1 LQGRFGVLVEDEP
14 DGRKPDGQ
22 AHWNPVRVA
31 KLGLSKEQQQ
41 AGRLGLSAAPT
52 AAIVARIVWTLGKGG
67 GALVWAAVGQA
78 AIGGVAELAGGI
90 DYSAPGAV
98 VSRIEKKLSNF
109 EI

>member
-1 LQGRFGVLVEDEP
+1 MSGRCWWKTRP

-41 AGRLGLSAAPT
+41 AGRPGLSAAPT
-52 AAIVARIVWTLGKGG
+52 AAIVAGIVMEIGEGKRRSGLGG
-67 GALVWAAVGQA
+67 GWAGCGC
-78 AIGGVAELAGGI
+78 GGVAELAGGI
-90 DYSAPGAV
+90 DYSAAGAA
-98 VSRIEKKLSNF
+98 VSRIEKELSKV